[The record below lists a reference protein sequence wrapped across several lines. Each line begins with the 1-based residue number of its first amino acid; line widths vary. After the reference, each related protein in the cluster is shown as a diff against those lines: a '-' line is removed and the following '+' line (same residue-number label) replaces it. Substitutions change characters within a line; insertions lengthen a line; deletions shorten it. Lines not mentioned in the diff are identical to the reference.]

1 MLNVYCCGDEWVLSV
16 FVINYIIMGL
26 LYKVLIKIC
35 NDRYINVECFLC
47 MYVIIFYKYRILV
60 VNINCIFCVIMFWL
74 KYLIIVLWI
83 KKYYWLKYVLYN
95 YFGIYMWIKEEIIN

>member
-47 MYVIIFYKYRILV
+47 MYVIIFFMCNNVLV
-60 VNINCIFCVIMFWL
+60 EIFNYCIVD
-74 KYLIIVLWI
+74 
-83 KKYYWLKYVLYN
+83 
-95 YFGIYMWIKEEIIN
+95 